1 MSASVRNLGHF
12 GYFVKDLA
20 VMTEFWRDF
29 MGMTL
34 TKYSE
39 RGAFF
44 SGDPAASDHEIALML
59 DPVAAAGG
67 SNIQQISLRVDSL
80 DDVRDFKRRVIERG
94 YEIDQLVTH
103 ASALGLYFRD
113 PEGNRVETFWLTGL
127 PSWAMIGVEIDIDRP
142 DEEVMEDVRRVWE
155 IARNV
160 EMGVAPEGDLKE
172 AIAQLRTQGLAAL
185 ATTRPT
191 STSR

>member
-12 GYFVKDLA
+12 GYFVKDLDL
-20 VMTEFWRDF
+20 MTEFWRE
-29 MGMTL
+29 TL
-34 TKYSE
+34 TKSSE
-39 RGAFF
+39 TGSFF

-103 ASALGLYFRD
+103 ASAIGLYFRD

-127 PSWAMIGVEIDIDRP
+127 PSWAMISVEIDIDRP
-142 DEEVMEDVRRVWE
+142 DDEVIDDVRRVWE
-155 IARNV
+155 ISRNV
-160 EMGVAPEGDLKE
+160 DMGMSPEGDLKE
-172 AIAQLRTQGLAAL
+172 AIARLRLQGLAAL
-185 ATTRPT
+185 ATT
-191 STSR
+191 